1 MTEDNENN
9 NENKSKNKK
18 RLFEADR
25 SKAASVIPITCE
37 KCGKTYYAGTIHYCS

>member
-18 RLFEADR
+18 NCLRQIGLRQAQ
-25 SKAASVIPITCE
+25 
-37 KCGKTYYAGTIHYCS
+37 